1 MLVNMAAEWKRLAP
15 EIGYLYPHQ
24 LKDRHV
30 RGYIEKRRAAGIG
43 DGMLWTEL
51 GHLRTVLKWAEKRGK
66 IERAP
71 HVERP
76 SKPPPKDRW
85 LTKGEASR
93 LIESCGAPHIRL
105 FVVIMLT
112 TAARPTAVLELTW
125 DRVDFQAGFVAL
137 ATGETERRKG
147 RATVPMNGSL
157 RAALSEARS
166 GATCD
171 HVIEFAGQSVA
182 SVKTGFYAAARRA
195 RLDGVTPHTLRH
207 TAAVW
212 MAADGVPMP
221 KIAQYLGHSDDTIT
235 QRVYA
240 RYAPGHMQDAAN
252 ALEIYGLLGGPDARA
267 NKNKNGR
274 SG

>member
-1 MLVNMAAEWKRLAP
+1 MAAEWKRLGP
-15 EIGYLYPHQ
+15 EIGHLYPHQ
-24 LKDRHV
+24 LADKHV
-30 RGYIEKRRAAGIG
+30 RSYITKRRAAGIG

-85 LTKGEASR
+85 LTKDEASR
-93 LIESCGAPHIRL
+93 LIASCGAPHIRL
-105 FVVIMLT
+105 FVVLMLT

-125 DRVDFQAGFVAL
+125 DRVDFEGGVVTL

-147 RATVPMNGSL
+147 RATVPMNSSL

-195 RLDGVTPHTLRH
+195 ELDGVTPHTLRH

-252 ALEIYGLLGGPDARA
+252 ALEIYGLLGGPGAHA
-267 NKNKNGR
+267 HKNKNGR
-274 SG
+274 SA